1 VRQSPLSP
9 TNLYLIDLKANPLP
23 FRLTNNTIGGLE
35 QAGLVEPETVHW
47 ISPDGLEI
55 EGLLYKP
62 ADFEPGKHPAL
73 VHIHGG
79 PISQYH
85 RRWDGAVQYLVGRGW
100 VVIEPNF
107 RGSTGYGRNF
117 RRALQGTWGQE
128 DMLDNLGALEYLK
141 KNNLCQP
148 ERIVAWGGSGGG
160 YATML
165 LLSKWPDAFKAGVA
179 LVGVT
184 NFVSFPE
191 QTDRFAKYL
200 MHSILGPRAD
210 NFKLFE
216 ERSPVTYAHQVKA
229 PLQILMGEKD
239 YRVPVAQADE
249 MVEALK
255 KAGISNYE
263 YHVYEGEGHGW
274 RKQINI
280 LDYISRMEKFLE
292 KWVLER

>member
-1 VRQSPLSP
+1 
-9 TNLYLIDLKANPLP
+9 
-23 FRLTNNTIGGLE
+23 
-35 QAGLVEPETVHW
+35 
-47 ISPDGLEI
+47 
-55 EGLLYKP
+55 
-62 ADFEPGKHPAL
+62 
-73 VHIHGG
+73 
-79 PISQYH
+79 
-85 RRWDGAVQYLVGRGW
+85 
-100 VVIEPNF
+100 
-107 RGSTGYGRNF
+107 
-117 RRALQGTWGQE
+117 
-128 DMLDNLGALEYLK
+128 
-141 KNNLCQP
+141 
-148 ERIVAWGGSGGG
+148 
-160 YATML
+160 
-165 LLSKWPDAFKAGVA
+165 
-179 LVGVT
+179 
-184 NFVSFPE
+184 
-191 QTDRFAKYL
+191 